1 MFNKD
6 NFKIAERIKG
16 YGSYDNSVSDEEIQ
30 RIKTVKGDVSLK
42 VQPKIIRNLKEFI
55 DYIDDIEPSYTNPV
69 FFRGQ
74 TNADY
79 LLIPNSLRENP
90 ENEHLMIEAFSRRF
104 FDELNKCYTSME
116 KLMLM
121 QHFLLPTRCL
131 DISESP
137 LMALYFACSH
147 MKKFRKKIITQK
159 EESWGEIILFREPKV
174 EEKRPEKLKSIE
186 SSNISIIANT
196 AYMEKEFSL
205 WYLGARWKKDVD
217 VGHDE
222 KYIDL
227 QSIVRSSYI
236 VRVPQNNPRIKNQ
249 QGAFIMTNANFAYV
263 YGEESKKKDLT
274 ELILKQNG
282 YFSYNGLMN
291 ERLGRNLDET
301 GTWNL
306 KFEKIMPYSKDS
318 EIEIFKTDPFNLKR
332 LFYKK
337 NGIQQVVLIPPDA
350 KPVILRELALLNI
363 TEDFVYPDMDNVAN
377 EINEKINLK

>member
-30 RIKTVKGDVSLK
+30 RIKTVKGGVSLK

-55 DYIDDIEPSYTNPV
+55 DYIDDIESSYTNPV

-159 EESWGEIILFREPKV
+159 EESWGEIILFREPEV
-174 EEKRPEKLKSIE
+174 EEKRPEKLKSIV
-186 SSNISIIANT
+186 S
-196 AYMEKEFSL
+196 
-205 WYLGARWKKDVD
+205 
-217 VGHDE
+217 
-222 KYIDL
+222 
-227 QSIVRSSYI
+227 
-236 VRVPQNNPRIKNQ
+236 
-249 QGAFIMTNANFAYV
+249 
-263 YGEESKKKDLT
+263 
-274 ELILKQNG
+274 
-282 YFSYNGLMN
+282 
-291 ERLGRNLDET
+291 
-301 GTWNL
+301 
-306 KFEKIMPYSKDS
+306 
-318 EIEIFKTDPFNLKR
+318 
-332 LFYKK
+332 
-337 NGIQQVVLIPPDA
+337 
-350 KPVILRELALLNI
+350 
-363 TEDFVYPDMDNVAN
+363 
-377 EINEKINLK
+377 